1 MEIEKLKRDY
11 QTERGDIFNDPVLRK
26 DAFRFCVK
34 YSMLVE
40 KYIAKVAGGKN
51 YNFAIAS
58 AGSFNRREL
67 SPCSDID
74 LMFIASSVEG
84 NEEDIRRIIRELWD
98 CGIEVS
104 HTIRDYYDIDK
115 FIIDDLHTFTQFFET
130 RFLLGSKEI
139 YDEWNQKLFSA
150 IENTDITRLI
160 YGFFADINS
169 RYEKFGDSS
178 KTLEPNV
185 KMSAGGLR
193 DFQAVEWIYTL
204 RYKCFLTD
212 EKETTQ
218 AESFMDLIKES
229 KRIFPEECDRIL
241 ESYKFIL
248 SVRNALH
255 LTTGQRNDRL
265 EFEAQKKA
273 AKILDYKGND
283 AVQVFMKRYFES
295 STAILRFSKTMLKRF
310 EEEISHPLSDYLAVE
325 LDQDFVLK
333 GNDIS
338 VVDKTSLTLADILRA
353 FYYRGLYS
361 ARFDENLRSLSIESI
376 QNFDPETTITART
389 VGYFRDILR
398 LPKNVGDTLVN
409 MNELGILGAFLPEF
423 RELIGF
429 FQPGVYHCYTADE
442 HTLIAIKN
450 LEALHGK
457 DTPLSR
463 LFDSCK
469 ERELL
474 YMAVLTHDIAKP
486 ISVSGHEIIG
496 AEMAATIMH
505 RFGYEDDEVNIV
517 KFLVNKHL
525 SMEQTAFRRNLNDPA
540 TLKNFSSNF
549 DSIIKL
555 DLLYL
560 LTYADLSA
568 VNPMVWTQWKA
579 DLLHE
584 LYRKAYDMIK
594 AQVSGEELLYS
605 TAYEMPGGKEGA
617 YGTAAL
623 QDHIDSFYDAGY
635 AQHFTQNEIESHIA
649 EIEKNEGVSV
659 FFKELNGFS
668 NITIIAMDSA
678 SLLSRLCGAL
688 SINDLNIHDAK
699 IFTRRDGIVIDSFNV
714 TDFRSH
720 KLIDETKQAKVSADI
735 KRVVEGNLE
744 LKVEITRMRSRWKRL
759 ERLFNRAGKINIVFE
774 DHEKYTILDV
784 FSPDRLGLL
793 YQVTRKMN
801 ELGLSIYFAKISTR
815 ADDVVDSFYILDRNG
830 KKVSPVD
837 YELIKHELTETIKE
851 LL

>member
-1 MEIEKLKRDY
+1 MEIEKIKKDY
-11 QTERGDIFNDPVLRK
+11 QRERDAIFGDPVLRK

-40 KYIAKVAGGKN
+40 EYIVKIAGDKN
-51 YNFAIAS
+51 FNFAIAS

-74 LMFIASSVEG
+74 VMFIASSIEG
-84 NEEDIRRIIRELWD
+84 NEEDIRGLIRDLWD

-104 HTIRDYYDIDK
+104 HTIRDFYDIEK
-115 FIIDDLHTFTQFFET
+115 YILDDLHTFTQFFET
-130 RFLLGSKEI
+130 RFLLGSEKVYKEWHQRLLSSLESA
-139 YDEWNQKLFSA
+139 DVNQ
-150 IENTDITRLI
+150 LI
-160 YGFFADINS
+160 YGFFNDINS

-218 AESFMDLIKES
+218 AESFMDLIRES
-229 KRIFPEECDRIL
+229 KRIFPNECEKIL

-265 EFEAQKKA
+265 EFDAQSKV

-283 AVQVFMKRYFES
+283 AVQAFMKRYFEA

-325 LDQDFVLK
+325 LDQDFILK

-338 VVDKTSLTLADILRA
+338 VVNKTSLTLADILRA

-376 QNFDPETTITART
+376 RNFVPDTTITART
-389 VGYFRDILR
+389 IGYFRDILR
-398 LPKNVGDTLVN
+398 LPKNTGDTLVN

-423 RELIGF
+423 RELVGF

-450 LEALHGK
+450 LEALRGK
-457 DTPLSR
+457 DTPLAR

-469 ERELL
+469 EKELL
-474 YMAVLTHDIAKP
+474 YMSVLLHDIAKP

-496 AEMAATIMH
+496 SEMAATIMH
-505 RFGYEDDEVNIV
+505 RFGYEDVDVDIV
-517 KFLVNKHL
+517 RFLVNKHL
-525 SMEQTAFRRNLNDPA
+525 MMEQTAFRRNLNDPA
-540 TLKNFSSNF
+540 TLKNFASNF

-568 VNPMVWTQWKA
+568 VNPMIWTQWKA

-594 AQVSGEELLYS
+594 AQISGEELLYS
-605 TAYEMPGGKEGA
+605 TAYEMPGSSAKGSENAA
-617 YGTAAL
+617 Y
-623 QDHIDSFYDAGY
+623 QDHIDLFYDAGY
-635 AQHFTQNEIESHIA
+635 AQHFTKAEIESHIA
-649 EIEKNEGVSV
+649 EIEKNAGVSV

-699 IFTRRDGIVIDSFNV
+699 IFTRKDGIVIDSFNV

-720 KLIDETKQAKVSADI
+720 KTIDKTKQEKVSADI

-744 LKVEITRMRSRWKRL
+744 LKVEINRMRSRWKRL
-759 ERLFNRAGKINIVFE
+759 ERFFNRAGKINIVFE

-793 YQVTRKMN
+793 YSITRKMN

-837 YELIKHELTETIKE
+837 YELVKHELTETIKE

>member
-1 MEIEKLKRDY
+1 MEIEKIKKDY
-11 QTERGDIFNDPVLRK
+11 QRERDAIFNDPVLRK

-40 KYIAKVAGGKN
+40 EYIVKIAGNKN

-74 LMFIASSVEG
+74 VMFIASSIEG
-84 NEEDIRRIIRELWD
+84 SEEDIRSLIRDLWD

-104 HTIRDYYDIDK
+104 HTIRDFYDIEK
-115 FIIDDLHTFTQFFET
+115 YILDDLHTFTQFFET
-130 RFLLGSKEI
+130 RFLLGSEKI
-139 YDEWNQKLFSA
+139 YLEWHQRLLSSLESADVNQ
-150 IENTDITRLI
+150 LI
-160 YGFFADINS
+160 YGFFNDINS

-218 AESFMDLIKES
+218 AESFMDLIRES
-229 KRIFPEECDRIL
+229 NRIFPAECERIL

-265 EFEAQKKA
+265 EFDAQTKV

-283 AVQVFMKRYFES
+283 AVQAFMKRYFEA

-325 LDQDFVLK
+325 LDQDFILK

-338 VVDKTSLTLADILRA
+338 VVNKTSLTLADILRA

-376 QNFDPETTITART
+376 QNFAPETTITART

-398 LPKNVGDTLVN
+398 LPKNVGDTFVN

-423 RELIGF
+423 RELVGF

-450 LEALHGK
+450 LEALRGK
-457 DTPLSR
+457 DTPLAR

-469 ERELL
+469 EKELL
-474 YMAVLTHDIAKP
+474 YMSVLLHDIAKP

-496 AEMAATIMH
+496 SEMGATIMH
-505 RFGYEDDEVNIV
+505 RFGYEDGDVDIV
-517 KFLVNKHL
+517 RFLVNKHL
-525 SMEQTAFRRNLNDPA
+525 MMEQTAFRRNLNDPA
-540 TLKNFSSNF
+540 TLKNFASNF

-568 VNPMVWTQWKA
+568 VNPMIWTQWKA

-594 AQVSGEELLYS
+594 AQISGEELLYS
-605 TAYEMPGGKEGA
+605 TAYEMPGSSAKGSENAA
-617 YGTAAL
+617 Y
-623 QDHIDSFYDAGY
+623 QDHIDLFYDAGY
-635 AQHFTQNEIESHIA
+635 AQHITKAEIESHIA
-649 EIEKNEGVSV
+649 EIEKNAGVSV

-668 NITIIAMDSA
+668 N
-678 SLLSRLCGAL
+678 
-688 SINDLNIHDAK
+688 
-699 IFTRRDGIVIDSFNV
+699 
-714 TDFRSH
+714 
-720 KLIDETKQAKVSADI
+720 
-735 KRVVEGNLE
+735 
-744 LKVEITRMRSRWKRL
+744 
-759 ERLFNRAGKINIVFE
+759 
-774 DHEKYTILDV
+774 
-784 FSPDRLGLL
+784 
-793 YQVTRKMN
+793 
-801 ELGLSIYFAKISTR
+801 
-815 ADDVVDSFYILDRNG
+815 
-830 KKVSPVD
+830 
-837 YELIKHELTETIKE
+837 
-851 LL
+851 